1 MMNKRTVNIA
11 IVGIMSALATVAY
24 MLLPEIPLVPGV
36 DYLKIDISVIPV
48 VLTGISFGIPS
59 GIAVSVI
66 KNLIHLTRTTT
77 FGIGE
82 CMDVLIGITMVIA
95 MRAVIRALMRRKGAV
110 KYGPREYYI
119 ATAVCIA
126 ATVVVGWL
134 ANAALTP
141 LYFHIAGFPLT
152 AETLMA
158 GVWGSTLLN
167 VVKSAVTT
175 IPFYPLARA
184 INIAAAKIGY

>member
-66 KNLIHLTRTTT
+66 
-77 FGIGE
+77 
-82 CMDVLIGITMVIA
+82 
-95 MRAVIRALMRRKGAV
+95 
-110 KYGPREYYI
+110 
-119 ATAVCIA
+119 
-126 ATVVVGWL
+126 
-134 ANAALTP
+134 
-141 LYFHIAGFPLT
+141 
-152 AETLMA
+152 
-158 GVWGSTLLN
+158 
-167 VVKSAVTT
+167 
-175 IPFYPLARA
+175 
-184 INIAAAKIGY
+184 